1 MPGGCSR
8 RRWKSPVSSGADPA
22 RLAGRVA
29 VVTGVSRGIGRAIA
43 EAFVGQG
50 ATVIGLD
57 IDPGSPSIRR
67 MDVTDERQWRELADE
82 LEGSPPDVVVN
93 NAGGLLDSSVLH
105 EHSTET
111 WRQTLDLNLTSVF
124 FSMRTFI
131 PQMLLR
137 RRGSIINIG
146 SVSGVRGQA
155 DAPAY
160 QAAKAG
166 LAMLTRN
173 AALVYAPFRIR
184 VNTLT
189 PSVVETEGLAAGPEP
204 RTAAFLARVPL
215 GRPALPEE
223 VAAAAVFL
231 ASDESSYV
239 TGADLAVDG
248 GYLA

>member
-29 VVTGVSRGIGRAIA
+29 VVTGVSRGIGRALA
-43 EAFVGQG
+43 EAFV
-50 ATVIGLD
+50 
-57 IDPGSPSIRR
+57 
-67 MDVTDERQWRELADE
+67 
-82 LEGSPPDVVVN
+82 
-93 NAGGLLDSSVLH
+93 
-105 EHSTET
+105 
-111 WRQTLDLNLTSVF
+111 
-124 FSMRTFI
+124 
-131 PQMLLR
+131 
-137 RRGSIINIG
+137 
-146 SVSGVRGQA
+146 GQA

-239 TGADLAVDG
+239 TGADLAVD
-248 GYLA
+248 